1 MWPSKGM
8 RTAEVKSECSASILS
23 GKQSKKADCRNFNKV
38 FVSIS
43 ISVFK
48 K

>member
-8 RTAEVKSECSASILS
+8 KTAEVKRECSASILS
-23 GKQSKKADCRNFNKV
+23 GKQSKKADCCNFNKV
-38 FVSIS
+38 LISIG